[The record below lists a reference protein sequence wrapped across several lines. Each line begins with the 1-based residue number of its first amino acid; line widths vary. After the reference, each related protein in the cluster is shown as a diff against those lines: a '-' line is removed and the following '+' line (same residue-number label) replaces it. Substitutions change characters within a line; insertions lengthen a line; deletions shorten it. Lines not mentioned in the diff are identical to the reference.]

1 MNRILVAEDNAVN
14 LELIREILE
23 GFRCEV
29 VEATNGEQ
37 ALAKVE
43 ETNPDLILLDINMP
57 KLNGYDVLR
66 RLRQNRQFSQ
76 VPVLAVT
83 AYAMKEDQQ
92 KVLDAG
98 FNGYLPKPIDTG
110 RLLNELRRFGML
122 RDYTSR

>member
-14 LELIREILE
+14 LELLREMLE
-23 GFRCEV
+23 GLRCEV

-43 ETNPDLILLDINMP
+43 ETEPDLILLDINMP
-57 KLNGYDVLR
+57 KLNGYDVLT
-66 RLRQNRQFSQ
+66 RLRQNRKFSA

-92 KVLDAG
+92 KVLEAG
-98 FNGYLPKPIDTG
+98 FNGYLPKPIDKT
-110 RLLNELRRFGML
+110 RLLGELRRFGIL
-122 RDYTSR
+122 PD

>member
-14 LELIREILE
+14 LELLREMLE
-23 GFRCEV
+23 GLRCEV

-37 ALAKVE
+37 ALARVE

-57 KLNGYDVLR
+57 KMNGYAVLN
-66 RLRQNRQFSQ
+66 RLRQNRKFCG

-98 FNGYLPKPIDTG
+98 FNGYLPKPIDAG
-110 RLLNELRRFGML
+110 RLLDELRRFGIL
-122 RDYTSR
+122 PD